1 MKSDVK
7 AVRRTSAGT
16 IFGGRTRLRGII
28 LASTGS
34 AGTVVLRDGNFKTIT
49 GGSTNLGPC
58 RVTYIQ
64 AHGGSNCLV
73 KLHDGTGTG
82 GPVEFQA
89 KFSSEGLDIMIPGSG
104 IRFKTGVYLD
114 LTTTDSVTIGYTG

>member
-1 MKSDVK
+1 MAGGGSFLSDQK
-7 AVRRTSAGT
+7 FTTLTA
-16 IFGGRTRLRGII
+16 
-28 LASTGS
+28 
-34 AGTVVLRDGNFKTIT
+34 DGNFKTIT

-64 AHGGSNCLV
+64 AHG
-73 KLHDGTGTG
+73 GTGTG

>member
-1 MKSDVK
+1 MAGGGSFLSDQKFKTLK
-7 AVRRTSAGT
+7 A
-16 IFGGRTRLRGII
+16 
-28 LASTGS
+28 
-34 AGTVVLRDGNFKTIT
+34 DGNFKTIT

-64 AHGGSNCLV
+64 AHGGTNCLV

-104 IRFKTGVYLD
+104 ILFENGVCAT
-114 LTTTDSVTIGYTG
+114 LTQTSGSDGSVTLTITGA

>member
-1 MKSDVK
+1 MAGGGSFLSDQK
-7 AVRRTSAGT
+7 FTTLTA
-16 IFGGRTRLRGII
+16 
-28 LASTGS
+28 
-34 AGTVVLRDGNFKTIT
+34 DGNFKTIT

-73 KLHDGTGTG
+73 KLHDGTSNSGSL
-82 GPVEFQA
+82 EFQA
-89 KFSSEGLDIMIPGSG
+89 KLGTEGFDVFVPGSG